1 MPQSDMLLFWTAS
14 FLLILT
20 PGPDMLYIIGRSI
33 SQGRMAGLVSAIGIG
48 VGCLFHIVAVSVGL
62 TALLKAVP
70 LAFEIMRYA
79 GACYLLYL
87 GIRML
92 YSAGKPADSLKVDPT
107 PLIDIFKQ
115 GMITNMLNP
124 KVALFF
130 VAFLPQ
136 FVDTA
141 SENVAF
147 QLAVLGIL
155 FDITGTA
162 INIVIAY
169 AASYAGMKMKEKMR
183 SSGLLNKF
191 TGLIMILL
199 GLRLAMERKK

>member
-1 MPQSDMLLFWTAS
+1 MLFFWTAS
-14 FLLILT
+14 LILIVT

-33 SQGRMAGLVSAIGIG
+33 SQGKLAGLVSAIGIG
-48 VGCLFHIVAVSVGL
+48 VGCLFHVVAVSVGL

-87 GIRML
+87 GIRMW
-92 YSAGKPADSLKVDPT
+92 YSAGRPSEDSRVEAT

-136 FVDTA
+136 FVET
-141 SENVAF
+141 SIENVAF
-147 QLAVLGIL
+147 QLGGLGIL

-169 AASYAGMKMKEKMR
+169 AASYAGERMKRRLR
-183 SSGLLNKF
+183 SSVILNRF
-191 TGLIMILL
+191 SALIMILL
-199 GLRLAMERKK
+199 GLRLAMEWKK

>member
-1 MPQSDMLLFWTAS
+1 MQQNDMVLFWTAS
-14 FLLILT
+14 LILIVT

-33 SQGRMAGLVSAIGIG
+33 GQGRMAGLVSAIGIG
-48 VGCLFHIVAVSVGL
+48 AGCLFHIVAVSVGL

-87 GIRML
+87 GIRIL
-92 YSAGKPADSLKVDPT
+92 CSAGRPADNVKIEAT

-136 FVDTA
+136 FVDTS

-147 QLAVLGIL
+147 QLAGLGLL
-155 FDITGTA
+155 FDIAGTA
-162 INIVIAY
+162 INIMIAY
-169 AASYAGMKMKEKMR
+169 AASYAGERMKTKMR
-183 SSGLLNKF
+183 SSVMLHRF
-191 TGLIMILL
+191 SALIMILL

>member
-1 MPQSDMLLFWTAS
+1 MTQSDMLFFWTAS

-20 PGPDMLYIIGRSI
+20 PGPDMLYIIGRSM
-33 SQGRMAGLVSAIGIG
+33 SQGRMAGLVSAMGIG
-48 VGCLFHIVAVSVGL
+48 VGCLGHIIAVSLGL

-70 LAFEIMRYA
+70 VAFDIMRYA

-87 GIRML
+87 GIKLL
-92 YSAGKPADSLKVDPT
+92 YQTGKLQEKVTVEST

-136 FVDTA
+136 FVDPIG
-141 SENVAF
+141 ENVALH
-147 QLAVLGIL
+147 LAGLGIA
-155 FDITGTA
+155 FDIAGTA
-162 INIVIAY
+162 VNLLIAY
-169 AASYAGMKMKEKMR
+169 LASYAGERMKQKMR
-183 SSGLLNKF
+183 SSVWLHRFSGLV
-191 TGLIMILL
+191 MILL
-199 GLRLAMERKK
+199 GLRLALERKK

>member
-1 MPQSDMLLFWTAS
+1 MQQNDMLLFWTAS
-14 FLLILT
+14 LILIVT

-48 VGCLFHIVAVSVGL
+48 VGCLFHIVAISVGL

-92 YSAGKPADSLKVDPT
+92 YSAGKPEDSVKVKDT

-136 FVDTA
+136 FVDTS
-141 SENVAF
+141 SESVAF
-147 QLAVLGIL
+147 QLAGLGLL
-155 FDITGTA
+155 FDIAGTA

-169 AASYAGMKMKEKMR
+169 AASYAGERMKTKMR
-183 SSGLLNKF
+183 SSVMLHRF
-191 TGLIMILL
+191 SALIMILL

>member
-1 MPQSDMLLFWTAS
+1 MQQNDMVLFWTAS
-14 FLLILT
+14 LILIVT

-33 SQGRMAGLVSAIGIG
+33 GQGRMAGLVSAIGIG

-79 GACYLLYL
+79 GACYLLYI

-92 YSAGKPADSLKVDPT
+92 YSAGRPADSVKIEAT

-136 FVDTA
+136 FVDTS
-141 SENVAF
+141 SESVAF
-147 QLAVLGIL
+147 QLAGLGLL
-155 FDITGTA
+155 FDIAGTA

-169 AASYAGMKMKEKMR
+169 AASYAGERMKTKMR
-183 SSGLLNKF
+183 SSVTLHRF
-191 TGLIMILL
+191 SALIMILL